1 VSGSDNSLADSGK
14 GWGNIVDVRYLS
26 LDDRSNNGIEIE
38 APNGIQTDM
47 D

>member
-26 LDDRSNNGIEIE
+26 LDDRSNNGLEIE
-38 APNGIQTDM
+38 AADDIQADM

>member
-1 VSGSDNSLADSGK
+1 LADSGK

-26 LDDRSNNGIEIE
+26 LDDRSNNGLEIE
-38 APNGIQTDM
+38 AADDIQADM